1 MFRTRWYLVVAVWG
15 AGWQIPT
22 LAVADDSAHQSLP
35 VPADQVQQWLCG
47 ESDWEPDSG
56 VALAAARER
65 LIGALGRWLAIE
77 RPSLRGP
84 FLTKEQLNRLLSRPE
99 VLWRQDQQ
107 RRERGYGTMW
117 RVRLEVGVSDE
128 GIESWAGEIREQVRR
143 QRWGILFRLSAT
155 TAGLLLAVGLV
166 RAFDRWTR
174 GYRRVT
180 ALLIGG
186 GLAAI
191 VTMAAWLG

>member
-1 MFRTRWYLVVAVWG
+1 M
-15 AGWQIPT
+15 T
-22 LAVADDSAHQSLP
+22 LSMIFLSLAACQLPLLDDPARETIS
-35 VPADQVQQWLCG
+35 VPGDQVRQWLCG
-47 ESDWEPDSG
+47 ESDWEPDAG
-56 VALAAARER
+56 VASAAARER
-65 LIGALGRWLAIE
+65 LQAACRHWLAVD
-77 RPSLRGP
+77 RPSLDDR
-84 FLTKEQLNRLLSRPE
+84 FLAPDHLNRLLARPD

-117 RVRLEVGVSDE
+117 RVRLEVALSDE
-128 GIESWAGEIREQVRR
+128 VIESWTGEIREQVRQ
-143 QRWGILFRLSAT
+143 QRWGILFRLSVT
-155 TAGLLLAVGLV
+155 MAGLLLGVGLV